1 MAKILVTDPIHE
13 DGLKALREFAEVE
26 VATGLKPAD
35 LLEKVKGY
43 DVLVV
48 RSATKVTKDVIDA
61 GKQLGIIARAG
72 VGLSLIHI

>member
-48 RSATKVTKDVIDA
+48 R
-61 GKQLGIIARAG
+61 LRAG
-72 VGLSLIHI
+72 RRRFRDSQA